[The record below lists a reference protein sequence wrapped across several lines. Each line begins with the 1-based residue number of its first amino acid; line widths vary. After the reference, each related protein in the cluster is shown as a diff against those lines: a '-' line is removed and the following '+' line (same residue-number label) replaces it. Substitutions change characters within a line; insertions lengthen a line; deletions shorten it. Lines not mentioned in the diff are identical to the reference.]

1 MLKKLYMNNISLMI
15 NIISF
20 NKVFPNDLIKI
31 KNYKSIHN
39 QNKDKIQIKRK
50 KYHSIYK
57 ENKKP

>member
-1 MLKKLYMNNISLMI
+1 MNNISLMI